1 LELLNYR
8 HCGMVSPL
16 SVGFRN
22 RLPDSE
28 KPREALFGGGRRTL
42 DTRVIIIFMLEGSAY
57 EELSL
62 LIGRNRDLREMG
74 RDLIQQ
80 NHDFREA
87 LRETLL
93 DVYSVRK
100 RIKRPR
106 IKRPTPA
113 TATSRCKGIRVIR
126 GFWSRG

>member
-1 LELLNYR
+1 
-8 HCGMVSPL
+8 
-16 SVGFRN
+16 
-22 RLPDSE
+22 
-28 KPREALFGGGRRTL
+28 
-42 DTRVIIIFMLEGSAY
+42 MLEGSAC
-57 EELSL
+57 EGLSL
-62 LIGRNRDLREMG
+62 FFGRNRDLRETR

-80 NHDFREA
+80 NHDLRKA

-106 IKRPTPA
+106 IKRPTSA

>member
-1 LELLNYR
+1 
-8 HCGMVSPL
+8 M
-16 SVGFRN
+16 
-22 RLPDSE
+22 
-28 KPREALFGGGRRTL
+28 
-42 DTRVIIIFMLEGSAY
+42 IIFMLEGSAY

-62 LIGRNRDLREMG
+62 LIGRNRDLREMR

-80 NHDFREA
+80 NHDLREA

-106 IKRPTPA
+106 IKRPTSA